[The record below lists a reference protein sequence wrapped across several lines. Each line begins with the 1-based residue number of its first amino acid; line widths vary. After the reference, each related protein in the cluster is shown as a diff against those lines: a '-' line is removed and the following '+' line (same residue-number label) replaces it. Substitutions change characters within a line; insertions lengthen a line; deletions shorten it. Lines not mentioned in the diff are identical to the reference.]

1 MNPYTAYEYMHTN
14 SQDGRM
20 AVVDLVQ
27 TESDMVNQYLFAFEN
42 ILWITLIRVGENL
55 GVPSNLEAAL
65 LCVLFSDV

>member
-1 MNPYTAYEYMHTN
+1 
-14 SQDGRM
+14 M

-27 TESDMVNQYLFAFEN
+27 TESDMVNQCLFAFEN

-65 LCVLFSDV
+65 PCVLFSDV